1 MLIKEYTKFDMNE
14 ILSLYESV
22 GWTNYTSKPTML
34 ENAFKKS
41 LLILGAYDNDKLVGI
56 VRVVGDEASVVYIQ
70 DMLVMP
76 SYQRRG
82 IGTSLMRELMERY
95 KNTYQMTLLTD
106 DIEKNKAFYQSLGFV
121 NITDIHAVG
130 FFRSNDL

>member
-1 MLIKEYTKFDMNE
+1 MLIKEYTEFDMNE

-41 LLILGAYDNDKLVGI
+41 LLVLGAYDNDKLVGV
-56 VRVVGDEASVVYIQ
+56 VRVVGDEASVVYVQ

-76 SYQRRG
+76 SYQRKG

-121 NITDIHAVG
+121 NITDIHAVA
-130 FFRSNDL
+130 FFRSND